1 MYYITYLDN
10 NVERML
16 EDQRSIVELDLSIKK
31 LKFQRKNNPNKIT
44 GLDNNVE
51 RMLEDQR
58 SIVELDL
65 SIKKLKFQRKKKTY
79 IKVLEP

>member
-1 MYYITYLDN
+1 MYEITYLDN

-16 EDQRSIVELDLSIKK
+16 EDQRSIVELGLSIKK
-31 LKFQRKNNPNKIT
+31 LQFQRKNNPYKIT
-44 GLDNNVE
+44 GSGNNLK

-58 SIVELDL
+58 SIVELGL
-65 SIKKLKFQRKKKTY
+65 SIKKLQFQRKKKSY